1 MKKVILDNSLWSKI
15 GNLSDLPVLCDEA
28 GKPLG
33 KITPLSDWDRVR
45 LTEPQLSEAE
55 WAKIEQEP
63 DISTAELLAPLER
76 L

>member
-1 MKKVILDNSLWSKI
+1 MKKVILDNSFWSKI
-15 GNLSDLPVLCDEA
+15 GNLKDPLVLCDEA

-45 LTEPQLSEAE
+45 LTEPELSEAE
-55 WAKIEQEP
+55 WAKIEKEP
-63 DISTAELLAPLER
+63 DISTAELLAQLEK